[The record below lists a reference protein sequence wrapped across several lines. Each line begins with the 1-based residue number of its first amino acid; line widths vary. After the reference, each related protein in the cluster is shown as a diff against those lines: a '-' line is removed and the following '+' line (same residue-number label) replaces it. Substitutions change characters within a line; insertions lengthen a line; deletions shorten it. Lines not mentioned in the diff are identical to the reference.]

1 MFNLFKKN
9 ESKGTPICSVASGK
23 LEKIEKSIDP
33 VFSQKMMGD
42 GLFIKPTSDE
52 IVSPID
58 GEVVMMFPTLH
69 AIGLKDEKGNEY
81 LIHIGIETAA
91 LNGEGFKSF
100 VQVNEK
106 VKKGQ
111 LLITADFEAMKGKI
125 TSSDIILLATD
136 GRKCNINKEKDVT
149 AGEENIASFE

>member
-9 ESKGTPICSVASGK
+9 ESKGNSICAVASGK

-42 GLFIKPTSDE
+42 GLFIKPTSNR
-52 IVSPID
+52 IVSPVD
-58 GEVVMMFPTLH
+58 GEVVMMFPTSH

-81 LIHIGIETAA
+81 LIHIGIETAT
-91 LNGEGFKSF
+91 LNGEGFESF
-100 VQVNEK
+100 VEVNEK

-111 LLITADFEAMKGKI
+111 LLIRADFESMKGKI
-125 TSSDIILLATD
+125 TSSDIIVLATD
-136 GRKCNINKEKDVT
+136 GRKCIVSEEKDVVE
-149 AGEENIASFE
+149 GEENIAVFE